1 MHLEIHN
8 GKPFHHL
15 CHFTNKD
22 FGFKQLNW
30 HRHRH
35 TGTHPMNPFPK
46 GTILEQTTF
55 QPEEIES
62 LMEVRRLI
70 YRDGCMGFLLG
81 IPAGELIHRATLK
94 FDQTSEKINK
104 ARSYKSKTLSHPTTP
119 LGNTSKTFIN
129 PNQHHIAR
137 TTGLK
142 NRRLGLIFGTASLFS
157 FLGSVGRGKMDMS
170 KLHYIFTNK

>member
-1 MHLEIHN
+1 MGGIHVHVESNHRRREPGRCGRNQEGSDRTN
-8 GKPFHHL
+8 GS
-15 CHFTNKD
+15 
-22 FGFKQLNW
+22 
-30 HRHRH
+30 
-35 TGTHPMNPFPK
+35 
-46 GTILEQTTF
+46 ILEQTTF

-62 LMEVRRLI
+62 LKEVRRLI